1 MANAKAIKP
10 IAGWDVIVHRGG
22 FGVLLLK
29 HLPGFPGTN
38 VSEEEAAR
46 AIATAPF
53 ALKPEQCEELAN
65 DLYALAEQLRAQAR
79 PVIGRRA
86 RQAKPLH
93 S

>member
-1 MANAKAIKP
+1 MAAAKAIKP

-29 HLPGFPGTN
+29 HLPGFPGLN
-38 VSEEEAAR
+38 VSEQEAAH
-46 AIATAPF
+46 AVAAAPF

-65 DLYALAEQLRAQAR
+65 DLYALAEQLRERERA
-79 PVIGRRA
+79 PIGRRA
-86 RQAKPLH
+86 KPAKALH

>member
-1 MANAKAIKP
+1 MAGAKVIKP

-38 VSEEEAAR
+38 VGEEEAAR
-46 AIATAPF
+46 AIATMPF
-53 ALKPEQCEELAN
+53 ALKPEQCEDLAN
-65 DLYALAEQLRAQAR
+65 DLNALAEQLRARER
-79 PVIGRRA
+79 PAIGRRTK
-86 RQAKPLH
+86 QAKALH